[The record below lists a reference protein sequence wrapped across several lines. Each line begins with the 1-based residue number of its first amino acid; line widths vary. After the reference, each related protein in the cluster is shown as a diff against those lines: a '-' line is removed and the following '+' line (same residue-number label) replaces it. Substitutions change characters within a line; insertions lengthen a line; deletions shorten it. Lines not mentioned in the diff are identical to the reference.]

1 MPKPTLWQSILG
13 KPSQAY
19 SFPQE
24 NIYFSNKQDMLRIAA
39 EVEQQR
45 LRQQIQ
51 SIEALQQV
59 TILFAFSSS
68 IISCENLLSGYLS
81 FAVTVWCTQPR
92 ASSNKN

>member
-24 NIYFSNKQDMLRIAA
+24 NTYFSSKQDMLRIAA

-59 TILFAFSSS
+59 TILFAFSLLPSS
-68 IISCENLLSGYLS
+68 HVKFFTLR
-81 FAVTVWCTQPR
+81 QPQLCR
-92 ASSNKN
+92 HGLAYATPCLQ